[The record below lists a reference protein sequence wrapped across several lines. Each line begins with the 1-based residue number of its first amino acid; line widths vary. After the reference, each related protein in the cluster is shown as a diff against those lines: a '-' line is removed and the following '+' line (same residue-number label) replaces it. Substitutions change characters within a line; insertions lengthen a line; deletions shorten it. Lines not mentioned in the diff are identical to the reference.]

1 MSAGS
6 VSAHPD
12 VGNTQEYQTVVGLDL
27 RGSAADRRALIGPT
41 VGRVEIADPVAAQLP
56 AAGRRRTLIRPVV
69 GRVEVTPAITA
80 ELPAAACLRCRSC
93 HASGQHQ
100 QAH

>member
-1 MSAGS
+1 MLAGS

-12 VGNTQEYQTVVGLDL
+12 AQEYETIVGLDL
-27 RGSAADRRALIGPT
+27 RRSAADRRALIGPT
-41 VGRVEIADPVAAQLP
+41 VGRVEIAGPVAAQLP
-56 AAGRRRTLIRPVV
+56 AAERRCALIRPFV

-93 HASGQHQ
+93 HANGQHQ
-100 QAH
+100 QAHQQS